1 MLPLATPLGFPGPGF
16 NTAADWR
23 ESGIN
28 GSSEYPALCQPGR
41 MTAHFSEGKTMA
53 RQKALNLYRNI
64 GIIAHIDA
72 GKTTTTERVLYYT
85 GKKHQ
90 IIEVH
95 DTKEGKA
102 STTTDYLEQERKRG
116 ITIQSAAVST
126 EWKGYQVNV
135 IDTPGHVDFTIEVNR
150 SLRVLD
156 GAVVVFDGVAGV
168 EPQTE
173 TNWRL
178 ANQYNVPRICYINK
192 MDRMGANF
200 AHCIKGIKERLGAE
214 IVLCHVPLG
223 SDSEFTGMADLVAG
237 VAYIW
242 DSDDKDA
249 EWETVP
255 LDTLRKR
262 FNFSTTRD
270 NDWIDQIPAL
280 RKEML
285 ETALAMDDDAFMQFV
300 EHGTFDPDVLKACI
314 RKGSVSGK
322 LVPVLCGSS
331 FKNKGVQQLLDAV
344 IDYLPYP
351 GENGGISMVDPD
363 GKVIGVQEVR
373 DDAPAR
379 ALAFKVIND
388 QFGTLTF
395 VRVYSGVIKKGDTLY
410 NVTRDRKERVGR
422 IVEVQANVT
431 KDIEEVRAGDICAFV
446 SMKDTETGDSLSD
459 PDHQA
464 LLERMRFPEPV
475 ISVSVEP
482 KTRADVDKM
491 STALYKMVKADPS
504 LRLNVD
510 QETGQTL
517 LRGMGELHL
526 EVTIDRMRTEL
537 GVEANMG
544 KPKVSFREA
553 FGRTVELVYTHKKQ
567 SGGSGQYAE
576 VKMVFE
582 PLAVGAGVEWS
593 DEIVGGRIPREFIPS
608 VEHAIRTESRQGQI
622 AGYEVVDF
630 KARLID
636 GKFHDVDS
644 SALAFEIAGRAC
656 FREAHKS
663 SKPKLLE
670 PIMRIEVV
678 TENTYLGDIIGDVN
692 RRRGQVT
699 DQGTKGMQAT
709 VQGFVPLAEMF
720 GYINFLRSTTSG
732 RGTFS
737 MEFAHYAEVPAG
749 LVDKLMEKED
759 KGAK

>member
-1 MLPLATPLGFPGPGF
+1 
-16 NTAADWR
+16 
-23 ESGIN
+23 
-28 GSSEYPALCQPGR
+28 
-41 MTAHFSEGKTMA
+41 MA
-53 RQKALNLYRNI
+53 RKKPLNLYRNI

-90 IIEVH
+90 IIDVH
-95 DTKEGKA
+95 DTKDGKS

-116 ITIQSAAVST
+116 ITIQSAAVTT
-126 EWKGYQVNV
+126 EWKGYQVNI

-178 ANQYNVPRICYINK
+178 ANQYNVPRMCYINK
-192 MDRMGANF
+192 MDRMGASF
-200 AHCIKGIKERLGAE
+200 EKAITGIKERLGAN
-214 IVLCHVPLG
+214 IVLCQIPIG
-223 SDSEFTGMADLVAG
+223 SHDEFKGMVDLVEG
-237 VAYIW
+237 CGYVW
-242 DSDDKDA
+242 QEEDKDSP
-249 EWETVP
+249 WETIP
-255 LDTLRKR
+255 IEEMKGR
-262 FNFSTTRD
+262 FNFATLRD
-270 NDWIDQIPAL
+270 NQWMDQLLDL

-285 ETALAMDDDAFMQFV
+285 ETALALDDDAFMEFV
-300 EHGTFDPDVLKACI
+300 ENGKFDKAKVKECI
-314 RKGSVSGK
+314 RKGTVTGQ
-322 LVPVLCGSS
+322 LVPIFCGSS
-331 FKNKGVQQLLDAV
+331 FKNKGVQQLLDGV
-344 IDYLPYP
+344 IDYMPYP

-363 GKVIGVQEVR
+363 GKVIGVQEVT

-395 VRVYSGVIKKGDTLY
+395 VRVYSGIIKKGDNLY
-410 NVTRDRKERVGR
+410 NVTRDKKERIGR

-431 KDIEEVRAGDICAFV
+431 KDIDEVRAGDICAFV

-464 LLERMRFPEPV
+464 LLERMRFPDPV

-482 KTRADVDKM
+482 KTRADIDKM

-510 QETGQTL
+510 QETGQTV

-553 FGRTVELVYTHKKQ
+553 FGKTVELVYTHKKQ

-576 VKMVFE
+576 VKMIFE
-582 PLAVGAGVEWS
+582 PLPAGTGIEWS
-593 DEIVGGRIPREFIPS
+593 DEISGGRIPREFIPS
-608 VEHAIRTESRQGQI
+608 VEFAIKTESKKGQI

-636 GKFHDVDS
+636 GKYHDVDS
-644 SALAFEIAGRAC
+644 SALAFEIAGRAA

-670 PIMRIEVV
+670 PIMKMEVV
-678 TENTYLGDIIGDVN
+678 TEAEYLGDIIGDIN

-699 DQGTKGMQAT
+699 DQGQKGPQAT
-709 VQGFVPLAEMF
+709 VQGLVPLAEMF

-732 RGTFS
+732 RGTFT
-737 MEFAHYAEVPAG
+737 MEFGHYAEVPAG
-749 LVDKLMEKED
+749 LVDKLMEKEE
-759 KGAK
+759 K

>member
-1 MLPLATPLGFPGPGF
+1 M
-16 NTAADWR
+16 
-23 ESGIN
+23 IV
-28 GSSEYPALCQPGR
+28 
-41 MTAHFSEGKTMA
+41 A
-53 RQKALNLYRNI
+53 RQKELKLYRNI

-90 IIEVH
+90 IIDVH
-95 DTKEGKA
+95 DTKDGKG

-126 EWKGYQVNV
+126 EWKGYQINV

-192 MDRMGANF
+192 MDRMGASF
-200 AHCIKGIKERLGAE
+200 GHCVKGIRERLGANTL
-214 IVLCHVPLG
+214 LCQVPIG
-223 SDSEFTGMADLVAG
+223 SHDEFTGMADLIAG
-237 VAYIW
+237 VGYVW
-242 DSDDKDA
+242 HSDDKDS
-249 EWETVP
+249 EWETVSFEE
-255 LDTLRKR
+255 LKNR
-262 FNFSTTRD
+262 FKFATTRD
-270 NDWIDQIPAL
+270 NEWIEQLPKL
-280 RKEML
+280 RQDAL
-285 ETALAMDDDAFMQFV
+285 ETALAFDDDAFMEFV
-300 EHGTFDPDVLKACI
+300 ENGKFDPAVLKACI
-314 RKGSVSGK
+314 RKGTVTGQ
-322 LVPVLCGSS
+322 LVPVFCGSS

-344 IDYLPYP
+344 VDYLPYP
-351 GENGGISMVDPD
+351 GENGGIALVDPD
-363 GKVIGVQEVR
+363 GKAIGEQEVR

-395 VRVYSGVIKKGDTLY
+395 ARIYSGVIKKGDTLT
-410 NVTRDRKERVGR
+410 NVTRGKKERVGR
-422 IVEVQANVT
+422 IVEVQANAT
-431 KDIEEVRAGDICAFV
+431 KDIDEARAGDICAFV

-459 PDHQA
+459 PDHPA
-464 LLERMRFPEPV
+464 LLERMRFPDPV

-491 STALYKMVKADPS
+491 STAIYKMVKADPS
-504 LRLNVD
+504 LRLEVD
-510 QETGQTL
+510 HDTGQTIL
-517 LRGMGELHL
+517 KGMGELHL

-544 KPKVSFREA
+544 KPRVSFREA
-553 FGRTVELVYTHKKQ
+553 FGQIIERTYTHKKQ

-576 VKMVFE
+576 IKMIFE
-582 PLAVGAGVEWS
+582 PGEPGSGVQFS

-608 VEHAIRTESRQGQI
+608 VEYAIRTECKRGQI

-630 KARLID
+630 NARLID
-636 GKFHDVDS
+636 GKYHDVDS
-644 SALAFEIAGRAC
+644 SALAFEIAGRAM
-656 FREAHKS
+656 FREAHKA

-670 PIMRIEVV
+670 PIMRVEVV
-678 TENTYLGDIIGDVN
+678 LDADYLGEIIGDFN
-692 RRRGQVT
+692 RRRGSVT
-699 DQGTKGMQAT
+699 EQGQKGLLAF
-709 VQGFVPLAEMF
+709 VQGFIPLAEMF
-720 GYINFLRSTTSG
+720 GYINFLRSATSG
-732 RGTFS
+732 RGTFT
-737 MEFAHYAEVPAG
+737 MEFGHYAEVSPG
-749 LVDKLMEKED
+749 LVDKLMERESK
-759 KGAK
+759 

>member
-1 MLPLATPLGFPGPGF
+1 
-16 NTAADWR
+16 
-23 ESGIN
+23 
-28 GSSEYPALCQPGR
+28 
-41 MTAHFSEGKTMA
+41 MA
-53 RQKALNLYRNI
+53 RQKELKLYRNI

-85 GKKHQ
+85 GRKHQ

-95 DTKEGKA
+95 DTKDGKA

-126 EWKGYQVNV
+126 EWKGYQINV

-178 ANQYNVPRICYINK
+178 ANQYNVPRMCYINK

-200 AHCIKGIKERLGAE
+200 AHCVKGIKERLGANAL
-214 IVLCHVPLG
+214 LCQIPIG
-223 SDSEFTGMADLVAG
+223 SHDEFTGMADLVAG
-237 VAYIW
+237 EAYIW
-242 DSDDKDA
+242 NSDDKDSV
-249 EWETVP
+249 WETVP
-255 LDTLRKR
+255 LESLRARYK
-262 FNFSTTRD
+262 FASNQD
-270 NDWIDQIPAL
+270 NEWIDRIPEL
-280 RKEML
+280 RKELL
-285 ETALAMDDDAFMQFV
+285 ETALALNEDAFMEFI
-300 EHGTFDPDVLKACI
+300 ESGKFDLADLKQCI
-314 RKGSVSGK
+314 RKGAVTGA
-322 LVPVLCGSS
+322 LIPVFCGSS
-331 FKNKGVQQLLDAV
+331 FKNKGVQQLLDGV
-344 IDYLPYP
+344 VDYMPFP

-363 GKVIGVQEVR
+363 GKVIGTQEVR

-395 VRVYSGVIKKGDTLY
+395 VRVYSGTIKKGDTLL
-410 NVTRDRKERVGR
+410 NVTRDRKERIGR

-431 KDIEEVRAGDICAFV
+431 KDIDEVRAGDICAFV
-446 SMKDTETGDSLSD
+446 SMKETETGDSLSD
-459 PDHQA
+459 LQHPA
-464 LLERMRFPEPV
+464 LLERMRFPDPV

-482 KTRADVDKM
+482 KTRGDIDKM

-504 LRLNVD
+504 LRLEVD
-510 QETGQTL
+510 QETGQTV

-544 KPKVSFREA
+544 RPKVSFREA
-553 FGRTVELVYTHKKQ
+553 FGATVEHIYTHKKQ

-582 PLAVGAGVEWS
+582 PLPAGSGVEFS
-593 DEIVGGRIPREFIPS
+593 DEVVGGRIPREFIPS
-608 VEHAIRTESRQGQI
+608 VEHAIRTESKRGQV

-630 KARLID
+630 KARLLD
-636 GKFHDVDS
+636 GKYHDVDS

-656 FREAHKS
+656 FRESHRA

-678 TENTYLGDIIGDVN
+678 TEADYLGDIIGDVN

-699 DQGTKGMQAT
+699 DQGHKGLQAF

-720 GYINFLRSTTSG
+720 GYINFLRSATSG
-732 RGTFS
+732 RGNFT
-737 MEFAHYAEVPAG
+737 MEFDHYSEVPGG
-749 LVDKLMEKED
+749 LVEKLMEKEV
-759 KGAK
+759 K

>member
-1 MLPLATPLGFPGPGF
+1 
-16 NTAADWR
+16 
-23 ESGIN
+23 
-28 GSSEYPALCQPGR
+28 
-41 MTAHFSEGKTMA
+41 MA
-53 RQKALNLYRNI
+53 RQKEIKLYRNI

-85 GKKHQ
+85 GRKHQ

-95 DTKEGKA
+95 DTKDGKA

-126 EWKGYQVNV
+126 EWKGYQINV

-178 ANQYNVPRICYINK
+178 ANQYNVPRMCYINK

-200 AHCIKGIKERLGAE
+200 AHCVKGIKERLGANAL
-214 IVLCHVPLG
+214 LCHIPIG
-223 SDSEFTGMADLVAG
+223 SHDEFAGMADLVAG
-237 VAYIW
+237 EAYIW
-242 DSDDKDA
+242 NSDDKDSV
-249 EWETVP
+249 WETVP
-255 LDTLRKR
+255 LESLRAR
-262 FNFSTTRD
+262 FKFASNQD
-270 NDWIDQIPAL
+270 NDWIDRIPEL
-280 RKEML
+280 RKELL
-285 ETALAMDDDAFMQFV
+285 ETALALNEDAFMEFI
-300 EHGTFDPDVLKACI
+300 ESGKFDLADLKQCI
-314 RKGSVSGK
+314 RKGAVTGA
-322 LVPVLCGSS
+322 LVPVFCGSS
-331 FKNKGVQQLLDAV
+331 FKNKGVQQLLDGV
-344 IDYLPYP
+344 VDYMPFP
-351 GENGGISMVDPD
+351 GENGGISIVDLD
-363 GKVIGVQEVR
+363 GKVIGTQEVR

-395 VRVYSGVIKKGDTLY
+395 VRVYSGTIKKGDTLL
-410 NVTRDRKERVGR
+410 NVTRDRKERIGR

-431 KDIEEVRAGDICAFV
+431 KDIDEVRSGDICAFV
-446 SMKDTETGDSLSD
+446 SMKETETGDSLSD
-459 PDHQA
+459 LQHPA
-464 LLERMRFPEPV
+464 LLERMRFPDPV

-482 KTRADVDKM
+482 KTRSDIDKM
-491 STALYKMVKADPS
+491 STALYKMAKADPS
-504 LRLNVD
+504 LRLEVD
-510 QETGQTL
+510 QETGQTV

-544 KPKVSFREA
+544 RPKVSFREA
-553 FGRTVELVYTHKKQ
+553 FGNMVEHIYTHKKQ

-576 VKMVFE
+576 VRMVFE
-582 PLAVGAGVEWS
+582 PLPAGSGVEFS
-593 DEIVGGRIPREFIPS
+593 DEVVGGRIPREFIPS
-608 VEHAIRTESRQGQI
+608 VEHAIRTESKRGQV

-636 GKFHDVDS
+636 GKYHDVDS

-656 FREAHKS
+656 FRESHRA

-678 TENTYLGDIIGDVN
+678 TEADYLGDIIGDVN

-699 DQGTKGMQAT
+699 DQGHKGLQAF

-720 GYINFLRSTTSG
+720 GYINFLRSATSG
-732 RGTFS
+732 RGNFT
-737 MEFAHYAEVPAG
+737 MEFDHYSEVPGG
-749 LVDKLMEKED
+749 LVEKLMEKEV
-759 KGAK
+759 K

>member
-1 MLPLATPLGFPGPGF
+1 
-16 NTAADWR
+16 
-23 ESGIN
+23 
-28 GSSEYPALCQPGR
+28 
-41 MTAHFSEGKTMA
+41 MA
-53 RQKALNLYRNI
+53 RQKELKLYRNI

-95 DTKEGKA
+95 DTKDGKG

-126 EWKGYQVNV
+126 EWKGYQINV

-178 ANQYNVPRICYINK
+178 ANQYNVPRLCYINK

-200 AHCIKGIKERLGAE
+200 AHCVKGIRERLGANAL
-214 IVLCHVPLG
+214 LCQIPIG
-223 SDSEFTGMADLVAG
+223 SHDEFVGMVDLVAACG
-237 VAYIW
+237 YIW
-242 DSDDKDA
+242 SSDDKDS

-255 LDTLRKR
+255 MDQLAGRFKFTSAADNQWLADLPKLREE
-262 FNFSTTRD
+262 
-270 NDWIDQIPAL
+270 L
-280 RKEML
+280 L
-285 ETALAMDDDAFMQFV
+285 EAALAMDDDAFMNYV
-300 EHGTFDPDVLKACI
+300 ETGEFDPAMLKDCI
-314 RKGSVSGK
+314 RKGAVTGA

-351 GENGGISMVDPD
+351 GQNGGIALVDVD
-363 GKVIGVQEVR
+363 GNVIGEQEVR

-388 QFGTLTF
+388 QFGSLTF
-395 VRVYSGVIKKGDTLY
+395 IRVYSGVIKKGDSLT
-410 NVTRDRKERVGR
+410 NVTRDKKERVGR
-422 IVEVQANVT
+422 IVEVQANIT
-431 KDIEEVRAGDICAFV
+431 KDIDEARAGDICALV
-446 SMKDTETGDSLSD
+446 SMRDTETGDSLCD
-459 PDHQA
+459 PDHPS
-464 LLERMRFPEPV
+464 LLERMRFPDPV
-475 ISVSVEP
+475 ISVSIEP
-482 KTRADVDKM
+482 KARADQDKL
-491 STALYKMVKADPS
+491 SSALYKMAKADPS
-504 LRLNVD
+504 LRLEVD
-510 QETGQTL
+510 HETGQTV

-553 FGRTVELVYTHKKQ
+553 FGKSLEHIYTHKKQ
-567 SGGSGQYAE
+567 TGGSGQFAE

-582 PLAVGAGVEWS
+582 PGETGSGIVFS
-593 DEIVGGRIPREFIPS
+593 DEVSGGRIPREYIPS
-608 VEHAIRTESRQGQI
+608 VEHAIRTESKSGQI

-630 KARLID
+630 KARLLD
-636 GKFHDVDS
+636 GKFHEVDS

-656 FREAHKS
+656 FRESHKM

-670 PIMRIEVV
+670 PMMRVEVV
-678 TENTYLGDIIGDVN
+678 IDADYLGDVIGDIN
-692 RRRGQVT
+692 RRRGQVIE
-699 DQGTKGMQAT
+699 QGQKGASAFIQAY
-709 VQGFVPLAEMF
+709 VPLAEMF
-720 GYINFLRSTTSG
+720 GYISFLRSATSG
-732 RGTFS
+732 RGTFT
-737 MEFAHYAEVPAG
+737 MEFDRYSEVPAG
-749 LVDKLMEKED
+749 LVEKMMEKE
-759 KGAK
+759 GR

>member
-1 MLPLATPLGFPGPGF
+1 
-16 NTAADWR
+16 
-23 ESGIN
+23 
-28 GSSEYPALCQPGR
+28 
-41 MTAHFSEGKTMA
+41 MA
-53 RQKALNLYRNI
+53 RQKPLKLYRNI

-95 DTKEGKA
+95 DTKEGKS

-116 ITIQSAAVST
+116 ITIQSAAVSA
-126 EWKGYQVNV
+126 EWKGYQINV

-178 ANQYNVPRICYINK
+178 ANQYNVPRMCYVNK

-200 AHCIKGIKERLGAE
+200 THCVKGIKERLSPKA
-214 IVLCHVPLG
+214 VVCHVPLG
-223 SDSEFTGMADLVAG
+223 SYDQFKGMVDLVAG
-237 VAYIW
+237 AAYVW
-242 DSDDKDA
+242 QGDDKDSK
-249 EWETVP
+249 W
-255 LDTLRKR
+255 DTIPIDQLEGK
-262 FNFSTTRD
+262 FSFASSAD
-270 NDWIDQIPAL
+270 NDWVKRVPEL
-280 RKEML
+280 RQELL
-285 ETALAMDDDAFMQFV
+285 EQALALNEDAFLEFV
-300 EHGTFDPDVLKACI
+300 ESGKFDPAVLKACI
-314 RKGSVSGK
+314 RKGTISGEF
-322 LVPVLCGSS
+322 VPIFCGSS

-351 GENGGISMVDPD
+351 GENGGIHMVDPD
-363 GKVIGVQEVR
+363 GNVIGEQEVR

-395 VRVYSGVIKKGDTLY
+395 VRVYSGIIKKGDTLL
-410 NVTRDRKERVGR
+410 NVTRDKRERIGR
-422 IVEVQANVT
+422 IVEVQADST
-431 KDIEEVRAGDICAFV
+431 KDIDEARAGDICAFV
-446 SMKDTETGDSLSD
+446 SLKETETGDSLSD
-459 PDHQA
+459 MDHPA
-464 LLERMRFPEPV
+464 LLERMRFPDPV

-491 STALYKMVKADPS
+491 STALYKMAKADPS
-504 LRLNVD
+504 LRLEVD
-510 QETGQTL
+510 QETGQTV

-544 KPKVSFREA
+544 RPRVSFREA
-553 FGRTVELVYTHKKQ
+553 FGTKVEHTYTHKKQ
-567 SGGSGQYAE
+567 SGGSGQFAE
-576 VKMVFE
+576 VKMIFE
-582 PLAVGAGVEWS
+582 PLPVGSGVQFS
-593 DEIVGGRIPREFIPS
+593 DEIVGGRIPREFIPA
-608 VEHAIRTESRQGQI
+608 VEHAIMTECQRGQV

-630 KARLID
+630 KARLLD
-636 GKFHDVDS
+636 GKYHDVDS

-656 FREAHKS
+656 FREAHKA

-670 PIMRIEVV
+670 PVMKIEVV
-678 TENTYLGDIIGDVN
+678 TEGDYLGTIIGDVN

-699 DQGTKGMQAT
+699 EQGQKGNQAT
-709 VQGFVPLAEMF
+709 VVGFVPLAEMF
-720 GYINFLRSTTSG
+720 GYINFLRSATSG
-732 RGTFS
+732 RGTFT
-737 MEFAHYAEVPAG
+737 MEFDHYADVPAG
-749 LVDKLMEKED
+749 LVAKLMEAE
-759 KGAK
+759 A

>member
-1 MLPLATPLGFPGPGF
+1 
-16 NTAADWR
+16 
-23 ESGIN
+23 
-28 GSSEYPALCQPGR
+28 
-41 MTAHFSEGKTMA
+41 MA
-53 RQKALNLYRNI
+53 RQKELKLYRNI

-95 DTKEGKA
+95 DTKDGKA

-126 EWKGYQVNV
+126 EWKGYQINV

-178 ANQYNVPRICYINK
+178 ANQYNVPRMCYVNK

-200 AHCIKGIKERLGAE
+200 AHCVKGIKERLGANAL
-214 IVLCHVPLG
+214 LCHVPIG
-223 SDSEFTGMADLVAG
+223 SHDEFTGMADLVAG

-242 DSDDKDA
+242 KSDDKDA

-255 LDTLRKR
+255 LEDLKGR
-262 FNFSTTRD
+262 FKFSAAAD
-270 NDWIDQIPAL
+270 NDWIERIPAL
-280 RKEML
+280 RQDLL
-285 ETALAMDDDAFMQFV
+285 ETALALDDDAFTKLL
-300 EHGTFDPDVLKACI
+300 ETGEFDPKMLKSCI
-314 RKGSVSGK
+314 RKGTVTGA
-322 LVPVLCGSS
+322 LVPVFCGSS
-331 FKNKGVQQLLDAV
+331 FKNKGVQQLLDGV
-344 IDYLPYP
+344 IDYMPYP

-363 GKVIGVQEVR
+363 GKVIGEQEVR

-395 VRVYSGVIKKGDTLY
+395 VRVYSGVIKKGDTLM
-410 NVTRDRKERVGR
+410 NVTRDKKERIGR

-431 KDIEEVRAGDICAFV
+431 KDIEEARAGDICAFV

-459 PDHQA
+459 PAHPA
-464 LLERMRFPEPV
+464 LLERMRFPDPV
-475 ISVSVEP
+475 ISVAVEP
-482 KTRADVDKM
+482 KTRGDIEKM
-491 STALYKMVKADPS
+491 STALYKMAKADPS
-504 LRLNVD
+504 LRLSVD
-510 QETGQTL
+510 QETGQTV

-537 GVEANMG
+537 GVEAIMG

-553 FGRTVELVYTHKKQ
+553 FGSAIEHIYTHKKQ
-567 SGGSGQYAE
+567 SGGSGQFAE

-582 PLAVGAGVEWS
+582 PLPQGEGVHFV
-593 DEIVGGRIPREFIPS
+593 DEVTGGRIPREFIPA
-608 VEHAIRTESRQGQI
+608 VEFAIKSESKKGQI

-636 GKFHDVDS
+636 GKYHDVDS

-656 FREAHKS
+656 FRESHKA

-670 PIMRIEVV
+670 PIMKVEVV
-678 TENTYLGDIIGDVN
+678 TEADYLGDVIGDMN

-699 DQGTKGMQAT
+699 DQGQKGPSAFI
-709 VQGFVPLAEMF
+709 QGFVPLAEMF
-720 GYINFLRSTTSG
+720 GYINFLRSATSG
-732 RGTFS
+732 RGTFT

-749 LVDKLMEKED
+749 LVDKLMEKES
-759 KGAK
+759 K

>member
-1 MLPLATPLGFPGPGF
+1 
-16 NTAADWR
+16 
-23 ESGIN
+23 
-28 GSSEYPALCQPGR
+28 
-41 MTAHFSEGKTMA
+41 MA
-53 RQKALNLYRNI
+53 RQKPLHLYRNI

-72 GKTTTTERVLYYT
+72 GKTTTTERILYYT

-90 IIEVH
+90 IIDVH
-95 DTKEGKA
+95 DTKDGKT
-102 STTTDYLEQERKRG
+102 STTTDYLEQEKKRG

-126 EWKGYQVNV
+126 EWKGIQINV

-178 ANQYNVPRICYINK
+178 ANQYNVPRMCYINK

-200 AHCIKGIKERLGAE
+200 EKAITGIKERLGAN
-214 IVLCHVPLG
+214 IVLCQIPIG
-223 SDSEFTGMADLVAG
+223 SHDEFEGMVDLIQGCGYVWASE
-237 VAYIW
+237 
-242 DSDDKDA
+242 DKDA
-249 EWETVP
+249 TWETIP
-255 LDTLRKR
+255 IEEMKGR
-262 FNFSTTRD
+262 FNKFSSTRD
-270 NDWIDQIPAL
+270 NQWMSDLLDL
-280 RKEML
+280 RREAL
-285 ETALAMDDDAFMQFV
+285 ETALALDDDAFMDFV
-300 EHGTFDPDVLKACI
+300 ENGKFDIQKVKDCI
-314 RKGSVSGK
+314 RKGTVTGN
-322 LVPVLCGSS
+322 LVPIFCGSS
-331 FKNKGVQQLLDAV
+331 FKNKGVQQLLDGV
-344 IDYLPYP
+344 VDYLPYP
-351 GENGGISMVDPD
+351 GENGGISLVDQD
-363 GKVIGVQEVR
+363 GKVIGEQEVK

-410 NVTRDRKERVGR
+410 NVTRDKKERIGR
-422 IVEVQANVT
+422 IVEVQADET
-431 KDIEEVRAGDICAFV
+431 KDIAEACAGDICAFV

-464 LLERMRFPEPV
+464 LLERMRFPDPV

-482 KTRADVDKM
+482 KTRSDIEKM
-491 STALYKMVKADPS
+491 STALYKMAKADPS
-504 LRLNVD
+504 LRLAVD
-510 QETGQTL
+510 QETGQTV

-537 GVEANMG
+537 GVEAVMG

-553 FGRTVELVYTHKKQ
+553 FGKVVEHVYTHKKQ
-567 SGGSGQYAE
+567 SGGSGQFAE

-582 PLAVGAGVEWS
+582 PLPAGTGVEFV
-593 DEIVGGRIPREFIPS
+593 DEVSGGRIPREFIPS
-608 VEHAIRTESRQGQI
+608 VEHAIRTECKKGQV

-630 KARLID
+630 RARLLD

-656 FREAHKS
+656 FRESHRA

-670 PIMRIEVV
+670 PVMKVEVV
-678 TENTYLGDIIGDVN
+678 TEADYLGDVIGDIN

-699 DQGTKGMQAT
+699 DQGQKGPSAFI
-709 VQGFVPLAEMF
+709 QGFVPLAEMF
-720 GYINFLRSTTSG
+720 GYINFLRSATSG
-732 RGTFS
+732 RGTFT
-737 MEFAHYAEVPAG
+737 MEFDHYAEVPAG
-749 LVDKLMEKED
+749 LVDKLMEKE
-759 KGAK
+759 AA